1 MAISPN
7 TDFTTGAV
15 FTADQANRFPRG
27 VMALTESIGSP
38 SNFST
43 EAVVLTGS
51 SFTAVANRYYKV
63 TYFEPDIYSVSTTSY
78 VAARIRATNISGAIK
93 NLSYVQLPTVGTN
106 VCMNLVWVGTLTAG
120 TTNFVA
126 TLAANSGTSGAAR
139 DANTKAYLLVE
150 DIGPA

>member
-51 SFTAVANRYYKV
+51 SFTAVATAASSV
-63 TYFEPDIYSVSTTSY
+63 TVSSAGAAGAAGAASSVVTAAFSASG
-78 VAARIRATNISGAIK
+78 VAFSVEQAAKPSSA
-93 NLSYVQLPTVGTN
+93 
-106 VCMNLVWVGTLTAG
+106 
-120 TTNFVA
+120 VA
-126 TLAANSGTSGAAR
+126 TAIVVIFYIASF
-139 DANTKAYLLVE
+139 LLKCFSLE
-150 DIGPA
+150 LFI